1 MDYISRI
8 QELLDAK
15 GWTVNKLADEAGIT
29 HSTLYKLM
37 NNKNVTPNLTT
48 LESICNALE
57 ISLSDFFDDSYQLSP
72 EATLLVTCYDR
83 LDVRDQEIITKLV
96 QIMTNLK

>member
-15 GWTVNKLADEAGIT
+15 KWTINKLADEAGFT
-29 HSTLYKLM
+29 HSTIYKIM
-37 NNKNVTPNLTT
+37 NNKNRTLTLAT
-48 LESICNALE
+48 LEAICTALE
-57 ISLSDFFDDSYQLSP
+57 ISMSDFFDDSYKMSP

-83 LDVRDQEIITKLV
+83 LDIRDQEIVTRLV

>member
-57 ISLSDFFDDSYQLSP
+57 VSLSDFFDDSYQLSP